1 MFLRRPGMAGTCLQQ
16 GEVAEVPSGFWLQEP
31 SFSPIALGLL
41 SIPNDALCAPVPG
54 LPPANLSPWSPR
66 DTAFTDH
73 KCNYYKAISVRF
85 GAGRENRRVSS
96 SHQAPNRSP
105 GALNSDKWG
114 SSRVEPPPQSC
125 LQGKWPTCWAMKQ
138 GAGRIGGASD
148 PLQGGRRTPLSQM
161 LTARSW
167 L

>member
-1 MFLRRPGMAGTCLQQ
+1 MFLRRPGMAGTCLRQ

-31 SFSPIALGLL
+31 SVYPIVLGLL
-41 SIPNDALCAPVPG
+41 SIPSDAMCAPVPG
-54 LPPANLSPWSPR
+54 FSPANLSPWLPR

-73 KCNYYKAISVRF
+73 KCNYYKAIQLDL
-85 GAGRENRRVSS
+85 GLGEKTEG
-96 SHQAPNRSP
+96 SP
-105 GALNSDKWG
+105 PPIRLRIVPQEHLDKWG

-125 LQGKWPTCWAMKQ
+125 LQGKWPTCWATKQ
-138 GAGRIGGASD
+138 GAGRIWGASD
-148 PLQGGRRTPLSQM
+148 PLQGGRGTPLSQM